1 MNKANCCKFATT
13 CISDVCEWGRRQK
26 DRVKVTAKTA
36 ARSAYL
42 SRWHTYRR
50 SQGRKYKQALTVSP
64 RDHRSK
70 RKRIEKQNGKRG
82 SEVNYAVP
90 NTETKRKEEG
100 ERERERGRGSLLCFV
115 NPTKEYSYTGS
126 GGTERK
132 ISTLQ
137 VQLLSLCKMSALAF
151 QPKH

>member
-1 MNKANCCKFATT
+1 MKAPALP
-13 CISDVCEWGRRQK
+13 
-26 DRVKVTAKTA
+26 
-36 ARSAYL
+36 AYL
-42 SRWHTYRR
+42 TRWHTYRPR
-50 SQGRKYKQALTVSP
+50 GAVQGRKYKQALTVSP

-100 ERERERGRGSLLCFV
+100 GRERGGGSLLCFV